1 MKKQTKQ
8 KTVQVLNLREI
19 KHQMEFTSYDFWQMF
34 SRNNLCE
41 LCKLFGISPIPK
53 SKHDMADALDKAAKI
68 DKAEL
73 HLETSK
79 RK

>member
-8 KTVQVLNLREI
+8 KTAQVLNLREI
-19 KHQMEFTSYDFWQMF
+19 KHQMGITSYDFWQMF
-34 SRNNLCE
+34 SRDKLAA

-53 SKHDMADALDKAAKI
+53 HKSDMADAIDNDVKI
-68 DKAEL
+68 EKAEITF
-73 HLETSK
+73 EVSR